1 MGVSNGFQRNG
12 FLGLL
17 CRKFHSREKGLR
29 PQEYCWFG
37 GGFGCVKLTGA
48 REGIAA
54 DGGRNDDQCTCMVG
68 FAMPE

>member
-1 MGVSNGFQRNG
+1 M
-12 FLGLL
+12 
-17 CRKFHSREKGLR
+17 
-29 PQEYCWFG
+29 
-37 GGFGCVKLTGA
+37 KLTGA